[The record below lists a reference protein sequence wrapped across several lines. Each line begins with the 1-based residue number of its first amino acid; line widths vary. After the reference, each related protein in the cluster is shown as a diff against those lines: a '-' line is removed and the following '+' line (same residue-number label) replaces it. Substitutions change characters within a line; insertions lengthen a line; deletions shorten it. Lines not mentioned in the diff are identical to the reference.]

1 MLVNVAFLIIQVKIE
16 ACKYVMRNSVRANLY
31 MRIHLVRMWQIEII
45 GQKRSIFEEIV
56 KDFLI
61 VFSLFVSNL
70 IKTKVVLTIKQ
81 INRQPTSI
89 KKPT

>member
-16 ACKYVMRNSVRANLY
+16 TCKYVMRNSVRANLY

-61 VFSLFVSNL
+61 VFSPFVSNL
-70 IKTKVVLTIKQ
+70 IKTKVVLIIKQ